1 MASKIETPEHFRFF
15 DNREKYLLFVTTTSE
30 KWVVAEH
37 VGMELNHIQPSPPD
51 FRLFDAGMGDGTVL
65 MRVMQ
70 NLHRRFPT
78 VPFLIVAKETSMED
92 ARLGLNKLPERFIEH
107 PLTVVVLTNMYYS
120 EAPWLKPHLREAQQA
135 VNWLDVPLRGNTAYD
150 FDNQIKGLQSELAEG
165 WQTRTSPKTGNPL
178 YVRPSV
184 VVLYRE
190 DHKFILDATIPKPG
204 PLAGAYDLIIAAQP
218 YRARQT
224 AEKKVK
230 YVLAPLASALA
241 PGGRMVVVQSTG
253 HDPGM
258 EIIRKIWPDEDPF
271 WTPRHVLIKALRDA
285 LGTTHPDL
293 TFDNASDERSLFT
306 YQLHSLPGETSQ
318 IGTSNLLAAWNA
330 AVYVAQMDDER
341 LNPVLNSGVYLE
353 ATREVLERNGGL
365 WFLDESFVIT
375 RERNNKS

>member
-1 MASKIETPEHFRFF
+1 MSNQNERPEHFRFF

-30 KWVVAEH
+30 KWVIAERM
-37 VGMELNHIQPSPPD
+37 GMELDQIHPTPPD
-51 FRLFDAGMGDGTVL
+51 LRLFDAGMGDGTVL

-70 NLHRRFPT
+70 NLHTRFPT
-78 VPFLIVAKETSMED
+78 VPILVVAKETSLED
-92 ARLGLNKLPERFIEH
+92 ARLALNKLSERFVEH
-107 PLTVVVLTNMYYS
+107 PMTVVVLTNMYYS
-120 EAPWLKPHLREAQQA
+120 EAPWLRPRKPEMQAA
-135 VNWLDVPLRGNTAYD
+135 VNWLDVPLEGSTAYD
-150 FDNQIKGLQSELAEG
+150 FENQIKALQSELVEG
-165 WQTRTSPKTGNPL
+165 WQTRNSPKTGNPL

-184 VVLYRE
+184 VVLYRQ
-190 DHKFILDATIPKPG
+190 DHKFVLDSTIPQPR
-204 PLAGAYDLIIAAQP
+204 PLERGYDLIIAAQP

-253 HDPGM
+253 RDPGM

-271 WTPRHVLIKALRDA
+271 WTPRHLLIKELRRS
-285 LGTTHPDL
+285 LGQSCPER
-293 TFDNASDERSLFT
+293 TFEVFSDERSLFT
-306 YQLHSLPGETSQ
+306 YQLHSLPETSQ

-341 LNPVLNSGVYLE
+341 LDPVLNSGVYLE

-365 WFLDESFVIT
+365 WFLDESFVIA
-375 RERNNKS
+375 RERDSKS

>member
-1 MASKIETPEHFRFF
+1 MTNNNQNTEHFRFF

-30 KWVVAEH
+30 KWVVAER
-37 VGMELNHIQPSPPD
+37 VGMELDQIQPSPPE

-65 MRVMQ
+65 MRIMQ
-70 NLHRRFPT
+70 NLHQRFPT
-78 VPFLIVAKETSMED
+78 VPFLVVAKETSMED
-92 ARLGLNKLPERFIEH
+92 ARLGLNKLPDRFVEH
-107 PLTVVVLTNMYYS
+107 PLTVIVLTNMYYS
-120 EAPWLKPHLREAQQA
+120 EAPWLQPNKPEAAAA

-150 FDNQIKGLQSELAEG
+150 FDNQIKGLQSELADG
-165 WQTRTSPKTGNPL
+165 WQTRTSAKTGNPL

-190 DHKFILDATIPKPG
+190 DHKFILDSTIPKPG

-224 AEKKVK
+224 AVKKVK
-230 YVLAPLASALA
+230 YVLAPLASALS

-271 WTPRHVLIKALRDA
+271 WTPRHVLIKALRES
-285 LGTTHPDL
+285 LNESHPDL
-293 TFDNASDERSLFT
+293 TFDICSDERSLFT
-306 YQLHSLPGETSQ
+306 YQLHSLPDETSQ

-341 LNPVLNSGVYLE
+341 LNPVLNSGAYLE
-353 ATREVLERNGGL
+353 ATRDVLERNGGL

-375 RERNNKS
+375 RERHNKS

>member
-1 MASKIETPEHFRFF
+1 MTNQNENPEHFRFF

-30 KWVVAEH
+30 KWVVAER
-37 VGMELNHIQPSPPD
+37 VGMELDQIQPAPPD
-51 FRLFDAGMGDGTVL
+51 LRLFDAGMGDGTVL

-78 VPFLIVAKETSMED
+78 VPFRIVAKETSLED

-107 PLTVVVLTNMYYS
+107 PLTVIVLTNMYYS
-120 EAPWLKPHLREAQQA
+120 EAPWLQPRPRKNQPEI
-135 VNWLDVPLRGNTAYD
+135 NWLDVPLQGNTAYD

-204 PLAGAYDLIIAAQP
+204 PLAGNYDLIIAAQP

-230 YVLAPLASALA
+230 FVLAPLASALA

-271 WTPRHVLIKALRDA
+271 WTPRHVLIKALRESLADS
-285 LGTTHPDL
+285 HPDL
-293 TFDNASDERSLFT
+293 IFDNSSDERSLFT
-306 YQLHSLPGETSQ
+306 YQLHSLPDETSQ

-341 LNPVLNSGVYLE
+341 LNPVLNSGKYLE
-353 ATREVLERNGGL
+353 ATREVLQRNGGL

-375 RERNNKS
+375 RERQNKP

>member
-1 MASKIETPEHFRFF
+1 MSNQNEQPEHFRFF

-30 KWVVAEH
+30 KWVIAER
-37 VGMELNHIQPSPPD
+37 VGMELDQVHPTPPD
-51 FRLFDAGMGDGTVL
+51 LRLFDAGMGDGTVL

-70 NLHRRFPT
+70 NLHYRFPT
-78 VPFLIVAKETSMED
+78 VPFLIVAKETSVED
-92 ARLGLNKLPERFIEH
+92 ARLGMNKLAERFVEH
-107 PLTVVVLTNMYYS
+107 PMMVVVLTNMYYS
-120 EAPWLKPHLREAQQA
+120 EAPWLRPRQPEMQAA
-135 VNWLDVPLRGNTAYD
+135 VNWLNVPLQGDTAYD
-150 FDNQIKGLQSELAEG
+150 FENQIKALQSELVEG
-165 WQTRTSPKTGNPL
+165 WQTRNSPKTGNPL

-190 DHKFILDATIPKPG
+190 DHKFILDSTIPRPR
-204 PLAGAYDLIIAAQP
+204 PLEGGYDLIIAAQP

-224 AEKKVK
+224 AEKKVQ

-253 HDPGM
+253 RDPGM

-271 WTPRHVLIKALRDA
+271 WTPRHVLIKALREA
-285 LGTTHPDL
+285 LAESHPDRV
-293 TFDNASDERSLFT
+293 FDVFSDERSLFT
-306 YQLHSLPGETSQ
+306 YQLHSLPGEASK

-341 LNPVLNSGVYLE
+341 LDPVLNSGTYLE
-353 ATREVLERNGGL
+353 ATREVLQRNGGL

-375 RERNNKS
+375 RERDSNA

>member
-1 MASKIETPEHFRFF
+1 MANQHNHPEHFRFF

-30 KWVVAEH
+30 KWVVAER
-37 VGMELNHIQPSPPD
+37 VGMELDQIQPTPPD

-78 VPFLIVAKETSMED
+78 VPFLIVAKETSLED
-92 ARLGLNKLPERFIEH
+92 ARLGLNKLAERFVEH

-120 EAPWLKPHLREAQQA
+120 EAPWLRPRKPEAQA
-135 VNWLDVPLRGNTAYD
+135 AINWLDVPLQGNTAYD
-150 FDNQIKGLQSELAEG
+150 FDNQIKGLQTELADG

-178 YVRPSV
+178 YVRPSA

-204 PLAGAYDLIIAAQP
+204 PLAGDYDLIIAAQP

-224 AEKKVK
+224 ADKKVK
-230 YVLAPLASALA
+230 FVLAPLASALA

-271 WTPRHVLIKALRDA
+271 WTPRHVLIKALRDS
-285 LGTTHPDL
+285 LGQSHPEL
-293 TFDNASDERSLFT
+293 TFDIFSDEHSLFT
-306 YQLHSLPGETSQ
+306 YQLHSLPDETSQ

-341 LNPVLNSGVYLE
+341 LNPVLNSGAYLE
-353 ATREVLERNGGL
+353 ATREVLQRNGGL

-375 RERNNKS
+375 RERPHKS